1 MLLTRFRLTLISL
14 LLITPPIH
22 AEMDTDDE
30 QAPEPAAGAGPRT
43 ASPPWQVDS
52 YLGLI
57 TGPGGSFETTVSA
70 SSQCFFCAPV
80 SASHPVRFEGGNL
93 GGIRGG
99 FWKRGSPVQP
109 GLAAELIHGSHTAAN
124 AGIRYDFF
132 TVTPMLRATPFPGL
146 ASRGMTLGVYG
157 GVSLCMVAGGIANV
171 TFPEFTRSVS
181 GRVTGNGTAVLAGI
195 SLDYR
200 RLSLLLEKRSLSLDL
215 DFKDIGDQGKL
226 DVDTGQTAVG
236 IALKF

>member
-1 MLLTRFRLTLISL
+1 MLLSRYRLTLISL
-14 LLITPPIH
+14 WLIAPPIH

-30 QAPEPAAGAGPRT
+30 QAPAAVESPRT
-43 ASPPWQVDS
+43 APAPWQVDS
-52 YLGLI
+52 FLGLI
-57 TGPGGSFETTVSA
+57 TGPGDSFETTVSA
-70 SSQCFFCAPV
+70 TSQCFFCAPV
-80 SASHPVRFEGGNL
+80 SASHPVRFEGGNF

-99 FWKRGSPVQP
+99 FWKQGDRLQP
-109 GLAAELIHGSHTAAN
+109 GMSVEFLHGSHTASN
-124 AGIRYDFF
+124 AEVSYDMF
-132 TVTPMLRATPFPGL
+132 TVSPMLRLTPFSTRASHGVTVGL
-146 ASRGMTLGVYG
+146 YA
-157 GVSLCMVAGGIANV
+157 GVSLCLVAGGSASM

-181 GRVTGNGTAVLAGI
+181 GQVKGSGTAVMAGV

-200 RLSLLLEKRSLSLDL
+200 RLSLLLEKRSLALDL